1 MRIAI
6 CDDERLFRKELSE
19 ALYEYFGRL
28 DLTCAEF
35 QDGKEIL
42 EAVGK
47 GVTFDAIFLDIEM
60 KETDGMT
67 AAAQLRRLGVASPII
82 FLTSHVEMAME
93 GYEVSAF
100 RFLGKPLRRDKLLQ
114 TLSDLRDSI
123 CQVRSILIRCEGE
136 DVVVPLR
143 ELIYAEA
150 RNNDLR
156 LVLPDRE
163 YVIRRKLSDLER
175 ELSAESDL
183 FVRIHRGY
191 LVNLQHVI
199 KSHGME
205 AYVSN
210 GDMLCVSRSQV
221 AAFKEALLRYVRE
234 SAR

>member
-1 MRIAI
+1 MKIAI

-28 DLTCAEF
+28 DLTCAEY

-47 GVTFDAIFLDIEM
+47 GVTFDALFLDVEM

-67 AAAQLRRLGVASPII
+67 AASELRRMGVTAPII
-82 FLTSHVEMAME
+82 FLTSHTEMAME

-100 RFLGKPLRRDKLLQ
+100 RFLGKPLRREKLQQ
-114 TLSDLRDSI
+114 TLTDLRDLI
-123 CQVRSILIRCEGE
+123 QCGKSILIRCDGE
-136 DVVVPLR
+136 DVVVALA

-156 LVLPDRE
+156 LVLADRE
-163 YVIRRKLSDLER
+163 YVIRRKLSDLEQ
-175 ELSAESDL
+175 ELSKVSDL

-191 LVNLQHVI
+191 LVNLQHVT
-199 KSHGME
+199 KNHGME
-205 AYVSN
+205 VFVSN
-210 GDMLCVSRSQV
+210 GDVLSVSRSQ
-221 AAFKEALLRYVRE
+221 ASAFKEALLRYVRA

>member
-28 DLTCAEF
+28 DLTCAEY

-42 EAVGK
+42 EAARK
-47 GVTFDAIFLDIEM
+47 GVTFDALFLDIEM

-67 AAAQLRRLGVASPII
+67 AAAGLRRLGVTAPII

-100 RFLGKPLRRDKLLQ
+100 RFLGKPLRREKLLQ

-123 CQVRSILIRCEGE
+123 QRGKSILIRCEGE
-136 DVVVPLR
+136 DVVVPLGQ
-143 ELIYAEA
+143 LIYAEA

-156 LVLPDRE
+156 IVLADRE
-163 YVIRRKLSDLER
+163 YVIRRKLSDLEQ
-175 ELSAESDL
+175 ELSEQSDL
-183 FVRIHRGY
+183 FLRIHRGY
-191 LVNLQHVI
+191 LVNLQHVT

-205 AYVSN
+205 VYVSN
-210 GDMLCVSRSQV
+210 GDVLSMSRSQ
-221 AAFKEALLRYVRE
+221 ASPFKEALLRYVRE